1 MPSDDR
7 QDLRLLA
14 IVPAYNEEG
23 MIGRVVRDIKRQA
36 PDFNVL
42 VVDDGSIDKTVALA
56 EAEGAMVLRHP
67 FNLGIGGAMQSGYKY
82 ALAHGYDVA
91 VQVDGDG
98 QHKPEYLPEMLD
110 ALRTGGKEADM
121 VYGTRF
127 RGDPGY
133 KVPLGRRL
141 GNLIFSVVLSA
152 ITRQKITDP
161 TSGFRM
167 VNRRGIE
174 LFARDYPHDY
184 PEVEAILMLHN
195 NRLRIHEVQVRM
207 NARGFGRSSIDYPRA
222 AYYMVKV
229 MLALFVGLLRRRPD
243 AFEGAP
249 PPATGE
255 FKPPS
260 EPQRRGR
267 EARRERCWRSIG
279 SVRVESSAAS
289 RRSSRSSVTV
299 LFLVLVIELVR
310 RRRLVER
317 YALLWIAAAIIL
329 VVLAVWNGA
338 LEAGSPTRSGS
349 SRPPNALF
357 LLGLGAVFVL
367 ALHFSVAFSRLS
379 EETKILAQE
388 VARLDREQR
397 RIRKG
402 ALGGEEDVAIGAV
415 DPPAPTGD

>member
-1 MPSDDR
+1 MASDDR
-7 QDLRLLA
+7 RDLRLLA

-23 MIGRVVRDIKRQA
+23 MIARVVRDIGRHA

-42 VVDDGSIDKTVALA
+42 VVDDGSVDSTAR
-56 EAEGAMVLRHP
+56 EAEEAGAIVLRHP

-82 ALAHGYDVA
+82 ALAHDYDVA

-98 QHKPEYLPEMLD
+98 QHKSEYLPEMLAALHTGD
-110 ALRTGGKEADM
+110 AEADM

-133 KVPLGRRL
+133 KVPFGRRL
-141 GNLIFSVVLSA
+141 GNLIFSLVLSA

-167 VNRRGIE
+167 VNGRGIE

-249 PPATGE
+249 PPASGE
-255 FKPPS
+255 FAAV
-260 EPQRRGR
+260 
-267 EARRERCWRSIG
+267 EANA
-279 SVRVESSAAS
+279 ES
-289 RRSSRSSVTV
+289 
-299 LFLVLVIELVR
+299 
-310 RRRLVER
+310 
-317 YALLWIAAAIIL
+317 
-329 VVLAVWNGA
+329 
-338 LEAGSPTRSGS
+338 
-349 SRPPNALF
+349 
-357 LLGLGAVFVL
+357 
-367 ALHFSVAFSRLS
+367 
-379 EETKILAQE
+379 
-388 VARLDREQR
+388 
-397 RIRKG
+397 
-402 ALGGEEDVAIGAV
+402 GGTA
-415 DPPAPTGD
+415 